1 MPSNLVLLAEAFVV
15 ATRGAAKAALSA
27 IDAVAVSFLGFG
39 EVDLPLPLGVASGFS
54 GDGRGPSRLFAWMPA
69 VSRGP
74 INDDSTASS
83 AFGVCFI

>member
-1 MPSNLVLLAEAFVV
+1 MPSNLILLAEAFAV

-27 IDAVAVSFLGFG
+27 IDAVEDSFLGCG

-54 GDGRGPSRLFAWMPA
+54 GDGRGPSGLFAWMPA

-74 INDDSTASS
+74 IGDGSTAFS